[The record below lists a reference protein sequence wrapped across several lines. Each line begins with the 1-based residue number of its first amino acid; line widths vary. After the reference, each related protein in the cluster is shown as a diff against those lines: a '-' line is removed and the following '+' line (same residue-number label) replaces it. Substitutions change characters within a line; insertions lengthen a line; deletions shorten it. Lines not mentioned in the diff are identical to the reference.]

1 MSSGTSTPVSPTTN
15 LTQWEIDPS
24 HTSAHFGV
32 RHMMVSTVRGEF
44 TKVSGT
50 VQIDARDLSRSSVH
64 VVIDAASINT
74 RDPQRDA
81 HLRSADFLDVDN
93 HPTIE
98 FDSTRIIRDS
108 GSLKLVG
115 DLTIRGVT
123 REVTLDVEDA
133 GVELKDPWGGV
144 RRGASAKTRV
154 NRKDFGLQWNV
165 ALEAGGFV
173 VGDDVRIE
181 IDVELV
187 KKD

>member
-1 MSSGTSTPVSPTTN
+1 
-15 LTQWEIDPS
+15 
-24 HTSAHFGV
+24 
-32 RHMMVSTVRGEF
+32 MMVSTVRGEF